1 MNNSLKGTLF
11 HTAMGRYCTTR
22 CNENKIFVKSGFLAT
37 ILAEKYYQLL
47 HLKRILL
54 LGTLQFSDILIN
66 IFNESCLLKIDCN
79 LGVHLFPIIE
89 SFPLKEDYLVSLTVE
104 VRIRK
109 WMLLYGA

>member
-1 MNNSLKGTLF
+1 MVS
-11 HTAMGRYCTTR
+11 
-22 CNENKIFVKSGFLAT
+22 LAT

-47 HLKRILL
+47 HLIKRIVLL
-54 LGTLQFSDILIN
+54 AILQFSDILIN